1 MVSDKKKMAHFI
13 LVQNIYI
20 ISQFIVVQNIESQLH
35 YILMYSQFHYFL
47 SQFIFVQNIKSQ
59 YHYILSQFILVK
71 NIESQL
77 HYFLSQSC
85 SKYWMIISLF
95 LFKLFI
101 SSQNLFLFKI
111 LNDNFDLVQY
121 FQEKGKYLNRNFT
134 LYIFHIGLWPTNSSS
149 DNKKQH
155 Q

>member
-1 MVSDKKKMAHFI
+1 MFVQPPFWYFPHTSIRISYFSSSSRCSITYSRLCNFVWKINILRLFFFLGMVSYKKKMAHFI

-85 SKYWMIISLF
+85 SKY
-95 LFKLFI
+95 
-101 SSQNLFLFKI
+101 
-111 LNDNFDLVQY
+111 
-121 FQEKGKYLNRNFT
+121 
-134 LYIFHIGLWPTNSSS
+134 
-149 DNKKQH
+149 
-155 Q
+155 